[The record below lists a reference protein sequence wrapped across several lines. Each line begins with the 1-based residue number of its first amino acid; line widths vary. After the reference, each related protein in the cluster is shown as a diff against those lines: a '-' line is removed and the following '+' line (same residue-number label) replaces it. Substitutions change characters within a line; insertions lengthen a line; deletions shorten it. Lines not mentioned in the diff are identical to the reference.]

1 MIDIEDAEHAARH
14 GRIEEL
20 RRSYI
25 AITDPEKDKII
36 IPTIRIYGHL
46 DAFYMSLVRNGDVEI
61 LQKLMRIDHLLT
73 PHAISTIFD
82 AALAMYAATDP
93 ADEEKCSIYK
103 NFMEN
108 MMSKKKTMDKLHQ
121 TCKSK
126 YASIVLKQEERV
138 LHSFTGDQQAAF
150 DRETECWMHTSF

>member
-1 MIDIEDAEHAARH
+1 MIKKILLLVTILPSLLNAMIDIEDAEHAARH

-46 DAFYMSLVRNGDVEI
+46 DAFYMSLVHNGDVDI
-61 LQKLMRIDHLLT
+61 LQTLMRIDHLLT

-82 AALAMYAATDP
+82 AAPGYV
-93 ADEEKCSIYK
+93 CS
-103 NFMEN
+103 
-108 MMSKKKTMDKLHQ
+108 
-121 TCKSK
+121 
-126 YASIVLKQEERV
+126 
-138 LHSFTGDQQAAF
+138 
-150 DRETECWMHTSF
+150 DRLC